1 MSIAA
6 LLILP
11 KKLMIYRENPQKIP
25 VWEKSMN
32 NCYSV
37 LYIVQWC
44 AGILGVQPLDQRDVA
59 ENLFLHEGMVFDH
72 LHTSYAKLLNRN
84 LNSTQ
89 SS

>member
-1 MSIAA
+1 MD
-6 LLILP
+6 
-11 KKLMIYRENPQKIP
+11 
-25 VWEKSMN
+25 

-37 LYIVQWC
+37 LYIVHWC

-84 LNSTQ
+84 IISTH
-89 SS
+89 SILEPAPT